1 MEHLAP
7 IVDLVAEAQLLGA
20 TPLAID
26 ILECLSYQRSL
37 PAKER
42 SLALTYPVLS
52 TAWNRQVGRK
62 TYIHTRDKKVDELLE
77 NKIKELKQLVRTT
90 QEENQSGNT
99 NAEKEAKQEEAKIEN
114 TAAPEI
120 VNESPTAIS
129 IMEDSASKKGEESL
143 VNAESE
149 IEAVT
154 RPKSKST
161 NEKDKPLSGKTRF
174 TEVLAHSRRKLKSAA
189 DHNDIKNIADM
200 AVKGNKKK
208 DKLIHFGIQLIDPSE
223 SAKSP
228 QAIKVARVP
237 SRVKSEVT
245 KTGLPLTIPAAAPKT
260 HRPYFPSQ
268 NVYGKHNA
276 IYRPII
282 KAVIVN
288 TVFRVE
294 EDS

>member
-7 IVDLVAEAQLLGA
+7 IVDLVAEAQLVGA

-52 TAWNRQVGRK
+52 TAWNRQVGQK

-99 NAEKEAKQEEAKIEN
+99 DAEKEEKQEPAKIDN

-120 VNESPTAIS
+120 VNESTTAIS
-129 IMEDSASKKGEESL
+129 MMKDSSSKKAEESL
-143 VNAESE
+143 GKAESE

-154 RPKSKST
+154 RPKST
-161 NEKDKPLSGKTRF
+161 HEKDKPLSGKTRF
-174 TEVLAHSRRKLKSAA
+174 TEVLAHSRRKLKSG
-189 DHNDIKNIADM
+189 DHNDIKRIAEM
-200 AVKGNKKK
+200 AGKGSKKK
-208 DKLIHFGIQLIDPSE
+208 DKVIHFGIQLIDPPK
-223 SAKSP
+223 SAKAP
-228 QAIKVARVP
+228 QAIVANLS
-237 SRVKSEVT
+237 SRVKREVT
-245 KTGLPLTIPAAAPKT
+245 KTGLSLTIPDATPKT

-276 IYRPII
+276 IYRPVMKTI
-282 KAVIVN
+282 VVN

-294 EDS
+294 EESSAV